1 MDSLDFAL
9 NTLGMIIVV
18 AINGARRVLNHA
30 KMKWWY
36 SFYIAAVVE
45 WLITIG
51 GWESPSIAC
60 E

>member
-51 GWESPSIAC
+51 GGSHHR
-60 E
+60 